1 MFDTDLLFFFG
12 VILAICAV
20 AVFAIWLLV
29 TGAAKAFDEKNPL
42 GHLMFWPGGLLI
54 GAFFGFLMMQYDTT
68 LPTII
73 LIGGI
78 VSAIAL
84 VGVYLMMRVKN

>member
-12 VILAICAV
+12 VILALTAV
-20 AVFAIWLLV
+20 GVLACYLLV
-29 TGAAKAFDEKNPL
+29 SGAGKAFDEKNPV
-42 GHLMFWPGGLLI
+42 GHLMFWPGGLLL
-54 GAFFGFLMMQYDTT
+54 GAFIGFMMMQYDTT
-68 LPTII
+68 MPTII

-84 VGVYLMMRVKN
+84 AGAYLMMRVKN